1 MELIVSEQSKI
12 TIEQKEIALETIVQL
27 LRIPGLPAELYLNYD
42 CDLYLPNLFE
52 ELTKMLSKN
61 AFPVAGLTSTHILSL
76 DALLSVIDHI
86 ELECQFQVQRQ
97 KNDCKLNKNLINK
110 KKFLLFLVATSQSL
124 TRPVPSGYA
133 LALSLQNIDT
143 SRLAIPRESRHG
155 PKIRQNRMM
164 ISTNLPSQDDLK
176 KIKHDKKVGIEFI

>member
-1 MELIVSEQSKI
+1 MELIISEQSKI
-12 TIEQKEIALETIVQL
+12 TYEQKEIALETIIQL

-42 CDLYLPNLFE
+42 CDLYSINLFE

-97 KNDCKLNKNLINK
+97 KNDCMLLYIEILNTY
-110 KKFLLFLVATSQSL
+110 FLGLFLATSQSL
-124 TRPVPSGYA
+124 TRPVPCGYA
-133 LALSLQNIDT
+133 LALSLQTIDINR
-143 SRLAIPRESRHG
+143 SLIPRESRHG
-155 PKIRQNRMM
+155 PRVRQNRMT
-164 ISTNLPSQDDLK
+164 ISSHLPSQDDLK
-176 KIKHDKKVGIEFI
+176 KMKLDKKV